1 MDSNISKY
9 LDLIKDK
16 YFKQGQIAEYPDNHP
31 NLPPEGIKY
40 TRDKKLHQNER
51 YSVQD
56 WLEYD
61 LPIPEDGD
69 YVLILQFCE
78 LNFFYTNQ
86 RVCHIYFGD
95 TVVRPNHDTLKGGR
109 QSQVS
114 IYLPF
119 TLKNGQITYAK
130 HLDCENSYNRDTKT
144 LRLRFKKVI
153 DNPKVDGIILFK
165 GKLEGSLLMTEKPT
179 FSIWMI

>member
-1 MDSNISKY
+1 
-9 LDLIKDK
+9 
-16 YFKQGQIAEYPDNHP
+16 
-31 NLPPEGIKY
+31 
-40 TRDKKLHQNER
+40 
-51 YSVQD
+51 
-56 WLEYD
+56 
-61 LPIPEDGD
+61 
-69 YVLILQFCE
+69 VLILNFCE

-86 RVCHIYFGD
+86 RVCHIYLGD

-119 TLKNGQITYAK
+119 NLKDGKVTYAR
-130 HLDCENSYNRDTKT
+130 HMDCQNSYNQATRT

-165 GKLEGSLLMTEKPT
+165 GRLEG
-179 FSIWMI
+179 IWNLT

>member
-1 MDSNISKY
+1 M
-9 LDLIKDK
+9 
-16 YFKQGQIAEYPDNHP
+16 
-31 NLPPEGIKY
+31 
-40 TRDKKLHQNER
+40 
-51 YSVQD
+51 
-56 WLEYD
+56 
-61 LPIPEDGD
+61 
-69 YVLILQFCE
+69 LILNFCE

-86 RVCHIYFGD
+86 RVCHIYLGD

-119 TLKNGQITYAK
+119 NLKDGKVTYAR
-130 HLDCENSYNRDTKT
+130 HMDCQNSYNEATRM

-165 GKLEGSLLMTEKPT
+165 GRLEG
-179 FSIWMI
+179 IWNLT